1 MKHFILWGL
10 TLAAVVLGGCSDD
23 YDDTELRTG
32 LNDLR
37 DRVAKLETQLTKLN
51 GEITTIDALV
61 RKLESNVSVVKVEP
75 GTDGKSYTIYFSDD
89 TKAVIANGEDGVA
102 GKDAPVIGVKEE
114 DGVYYWAQTIDGK
127 TTILEVDGQKLRVTA
142 EVTPPRLSVD
152 EEGYWEAS
160 YDGGDTWDRI
170 TGEGRD
176 GRRIVDSGLVFQR
189 RDAGRRQRLF
199 HADRRVGHHGREA
212 DGFLPDPAQGSR
224 CGTLRLRRD
233 QDL

>member
-89 TKAVIANGEDGVA
+89 TKAVIANGQDGVA

-142 EVTPPRLSVD
+142 EVTPPPGCRSTKRV
-152 EEGYWEAS
+152 
-160 YDGGDTWDRI
+160 T
-170 TGEGRD
+170 
-176 GRRIVDSGLVFQR
+176 GRRAMTAEIRGS
-189 RDAGRRQRLF
+189 
-199 HADRRVGHHGREA
+199 
-212 DGFLPDPAQGSR
+212 GSR
-224 CGTLRLRRD
+224 MPRASR
-233 QDL
+233 

>member
-142 EVTPPRLSVD
+142 EVTPPGCRSTKRV
-152 EEGYWEAS
+152 
-160 YDGGDTWDRI
+160 
-170 TGEGRD
+170 TGWRAMTAEIRG
-176 GRRIVDSGLVFQR
+176 S
-189 RDAGRRQRLF
+189 
-199 HADRRVGHHGREA
+199 
-212 DGFLPDPAQGSR
+212 GSR
-224 CGTLRLRRD
+224 MPRASR
-233 QDL
+233 